1 MLKDMK
7 NNQKGFTL
15 IELMIVVA
23 IIGILAA
30 IAIPQFAAYRM
41 RAFNAAAVSDV
52 NNIQKS
58 EATLFADWQ
67 CFGAT
72 EDQTLAGATGPVAG
86 AILDATPANLN
97 IVSGQDS
104 GGNARGM
111 QIGVSNGVSIVANT
125 DANWRT
131 FSVTGKHID
140 GNFGYGADADV
151 TLLYQNP
158 TAATFGA
165 QVALVVGNAVAA
177 TVATDDFDA
186 AAAAGWVAK

>member
-41 RAFNAAAVSDV
+41 RAFNSAAVSDV

-72 EDQTLAGATGPVAG
+72 VDAVLPGAGAFGG
-86 AILDATPANLN
+86 AILTATPANAN
-97 IVSGQDS
+97 IISGT
-104 GGNARGM
+104 GGGAPRGM
-111 QIGVSNGVSIVANT
+111 QIGVSNGVRIIAIT
-125 DANWRT
+125 DNNWRT
-131 FSVTGKHID
+131 FTVTGKHD
-140 GNFGYGADADV
+140 NGNFGYGADADV
-151 TLLYQNP
+151 TLLYQNMD
-158 TAATFGA
+158 T
-165 QVALVVGNAVAA
+165 VALYGPQIPLAA
-177 TVATDDFDA
+177 GLPATIATDDFLGV
-186 AAAAGWVAK
+186 AGWVAK

>member
-72 EDQTLAGATGPVAG
+72 EDSLLAGATGPTTG
-86 AILDATPANLN
+86 AYLDASPTALN
-97 IVSGQDS
+97 IVAGQAPA
-104 GGNARGM
+104 GTGRGI
-111 QIGVSNGVSIVANT
+111 QIGVSNGVTIAANT
-125 DANWRT
+125 DATWRT
-131 FSVTGKHID
+131 FTATGKHID
-140 GNFGYGADADV
+140 GNFTYGVDADV
-151 TLLYQNP
+151 TLLYQHP
-158 TAATFGA
+158 TLIPA
-165 QVALVVGNAVAA
+165 QTALTTQAVAA
-177 TVATDDFDA
+177 TTVTDDFA
-186 AAAAGWVAK
+186 ALAGWVAK